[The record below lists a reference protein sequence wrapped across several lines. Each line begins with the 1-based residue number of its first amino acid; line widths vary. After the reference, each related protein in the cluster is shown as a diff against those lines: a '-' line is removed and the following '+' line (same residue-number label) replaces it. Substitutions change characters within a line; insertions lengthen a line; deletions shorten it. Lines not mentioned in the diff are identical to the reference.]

1 MKRIHELN
9 PEDAKILLQSQ
20 ALSSALWLA
29 SVENSEQVAI
39 RLPDPAYVDSKK
51 IETPVVPEIKA
62 IEQDYSLEINTQEV
76 QIVSQLDSK
85 PIIEVPQVEAKL
97 PIVKSKPKPKK

>member
-39 RLPDPAYVDSKK
+39 RLPDPAYVDSKNWPSYMKKEEDTTIRTNDSIDFIKK
-51 IETPVVPEIKA
+51 IETIA
-62 IEQDYSLEINTQEV
+62 GM
-76 QIVSQLDSK
+76 K
-85 PIIEVPQVEAKL
+85 PIFT
-97 PIVKSKPKPKK
+97 SG